1 MARAK
6 DLAGLAAL
14 GFLGYKIFGPK
25 GGDAM
30 GPAATAEENKASDKR
45 AEAQKDAVSGNRVT
59 NESSY
64 TGTTKNK
71 SDAAKNIGFGGGD
84 DSDKNLKRSIT
95 TTVKNP
101 VIPKTEAKVDKETN
115 ATSVVPGGN
124 EKRIEG
130 RKPMPSL
137 KAVEQ
142 KAAARQTSISTDA
155 IKNASRSAARRA
167 NLSPIDQIP
176 GQNRSGPT
184 GGERVSGTEF
194 SRNLSNTA
202 AALTPLTGGASKVA
216 TEFALGNSAAKAA
229 TAEKLSPAGQRLKN
243 MEEIRNVAMPGRR
256 DAVMNPLAHAGGPK
270 MMEKIAAQE
279 GRAIEAEARA
289 AAAQAA
295 RESKTLN
302 PNAWLAGP
310 KGMAENFRRGGSV
323 SMTASRRGD
332 GIASR
337 GKTRGKIC

>member
-14 GFLGYKIFGPK
+14 GFLGYKLSQQGKGEDSTSTRAARPESTETREEPRKDFG
-25 GGDAM
+25 GSGDEM
-30 GPAATAEENKASDKR
+30 SNVRRDTS
-45 AEAQKDAVSGNRVT
+45 SGD
-59 NESSY
+59 EMSKYASSY
-64 TGTTKNK
+64 TPKT
-71 SDAAKNIGFGGGD
+71 
-84 DSDKNLKRSIT
+84 RSI
-95 TTVKNP
+95 
-101 VIPKTEAKVDKETN
+101 IPNTKPKPVDKETN

-124 EKRIEG
+124 EKRVEG
-130 RKPMPSL
+130 NKPMPSL
-137 KAVEQ
+137 RKVEAR
-142 KAAARQTSISTDA
+142 AASISADA
-155 IKNASRSAARRA
+155 MKNASRAAARRA

-184 GGERVSGTEF
+184 GGERVSGTEL

-216 TEFALGNSAAKAA
+216 TEFALGNRAAKAA

-295 RESKTLN
+295 REAKTLN

-310 KGMAENFRRGGSV
+310 KGMAENFRRGGAV
-323 SMTASRRGD
+323 KMTASRRGD

>member
-1 MARAK
+1 MPKAK

-14 GFLGYKIFGPK
+14 GFLGYKLFGSK
-25 GGDAM
+25 GKDAM
-30 GPAATAEENKASDKR
+30 GPSATAKEKDDSDARMK
-45 AEAQKDAVSGNRVT
+45 AQKDAVSGNTKKDATSDLKTPTESIKGAMKKAPGDEKGSVQSDVLKTVT
-59 NESSY
+59 APKTASNAQAGNQGVVSPKSS
-64 TGTTKNK
+64 GK
-71 SDAAKNIGFGGGD
+71 SAAAKQAP
-84 DSDKNLKRSIT
+84 SDRREDKADTSRK
-95 TTVKNP
+95 TTVQSSSAEAMKNY
-101 VIPKTEAKVDKETN
+101 
-115 ATSVVPGGN
+115 VP
-124 EKRIEG
+124 
-130 RKPMPSL
+130 
-137 KAVEQ
+137 
-142 KAAARQTSISTDA
+142 
-155 IKNASRSAARRA
+155 RRA
-167 NLSPIDQIP
+167 LSPVDQIP

-184 GGERVSGTEF
+184 GGERVSGTEL

-216 TEFALGNSAAKAA
+216 SEFALGNRAAKAA

-295 RESKTLN
+295 REAKTLN

-310 KGMAENFRRGGSV
+310 KGMAENFRRGGAV
-323 SMTASRRGD
+323 KMTASRRGD

>member
-14 GFLGYKIFGPK
+14 GFLGYKLFGPK
-25 GGDAM
+25 GENAT
-30 GPAATAEENKASDKR
+30 GPAATTEEKKASDKR
-45 AEAQKDAVSGNRVT
+45 AEAQKDAVSGDRVT
-59 NESSY
+59 NKSSY
-64 TGTTKNK
+64 TGKIN
-71 SDAAKNIGFGGGD
+71 APNIGFGGGT
-84 DSDKNLKRSIT
+84 DSDKNLKRIT
-95 TTVKNP
+95 PTVKKPNL
-101 VIPKTEAKVDKETN
+101 EAQVDKETN

-124 EKRIEG
+124 EKRVEG
-130 RKPMPSL
+130 GKPMPSL
-137 KAVEQ
+137 KAVER
-142 KAAARQTSISTDA
+142 KVEARKTSMSTDA
-155 IKNASRSAARRA
+155 IKNASRAAARRA

-176 GQNRSGPT
+176 GQDRSGPT
-184 GGERVSGTEF
+184 GGERVSGTEL

-216 TEFALGNSAAKAA
+216 TEFALGNRAAKAA

-295 RESKTLN
+295 REAKTLN

-310 KGMAENFRRGGSV
+310 KGMAENFRRGGAV
-323 SMTASRRGD
+323 KMTASRRGD

>member
-1 MARAK
+1 MSKYA
-6 DLAGLAAL
+6 
-14 GFLGYKIFGPK
+14 
-25 GGDAM
+25 
-30 GPAATAEENKASDKR
+30 
-45 AEAQKDAVSGNRVT
+45 
-59 NESSY
+59 SSY
-64 TGTTKNK
+64 TPKT
-71 SDAAKNIGFGGGD
+71 
-84 DSDKNLKRSIT
+84 RSI
-95 TTVKNP
+95 
-101 VIPKTEAKVDKETN
+101 IPDTKPKPVDKETN

-124 EKRIEG
+124 EKRIDG
-130 RKPMPSL
+130 RKPMPYFG
-137 KAVEQ
+137 AVER
-142 KAAARQTSISTDA
+142 KAADRKASMSTDA
-155 IKNASRSAARRA
+155 MKNASRSTARRA

-176 GQNRSGPT
+176 GQNISGPT
-184 GGERVSGTEF
+184 GGERVSGTEL

-216 TEFALGNSAAKAA
+216 TEFALGNRAAKVA

-295 RESKTLN
+295 REAKTLN

-310 KGMAENFRRGGSV
+310 KGMAENFRRGGAV
-323 SMTASRRGD
+323 KMTASRRGD